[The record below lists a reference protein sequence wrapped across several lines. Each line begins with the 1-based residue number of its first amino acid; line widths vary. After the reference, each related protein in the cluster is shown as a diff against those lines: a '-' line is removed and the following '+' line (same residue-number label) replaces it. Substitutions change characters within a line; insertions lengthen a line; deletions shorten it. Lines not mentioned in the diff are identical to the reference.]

1 VKHIALLGSTGSI
14 GKQALEVVKNNPE
27 SYKIVVLSANNNFE
41 KLIEQAIEF
50 GPKAVVIGCKNS
62 YQAVKSA
69 LKGRNIE
76 VYQGTDDLN
85 AAVERDDVDIALVA
99 LVGFAGLKPV
109 INAIKAGKNVALA
122 NKESLVVAG
131 QMITNLAKK
140 HQVKILPIDSEHS
153 AIFQCL
159 IGEKTETIEKIYLTA
174 SGGPFLGKSLDF
186 LKDVTAKQALQHPK
200 WEMGQKITIDSASL
214 MNKGLEVIEARW
226 LFDLNANQ
234 IEVLIHPQSTIHS
247 MVQFVDGSI
256 KAQLGQPDMRLP
268 IQFALSYPER
278 IFNPYPRFDFSVQPQ
293 LTFSQPDQKTFRN
306 LELAYSAL
314 SKSGNMPCIMNAA
327 NEVAVNSFLNGKIKF
342 LQITELIEHCM
353 DKIGY
358 IESPDIED
366 LILTN
371 RETKL
376 LAQHL
381 VKQLFSIN

>member
-1 VKHIALLGSTGSI
+1 MKQIALLGSTGSI

-27 SYKIVVLSANNNFE
+27 RFSVTVLSANNNFE

-50 GPKAVVIGCKNS
+50 KPKAVVIGCKNS
-62 YQAVKSA
+62 FHLVKSA
-69 LKGRNIE
+69 LEGKNIE

-85 AAVERDDVDIALVA
+85 AAVERDDVDMALVA

-131 QMITNLAKK
+131 QMLTNLAKK

-159 IGEKTETIEKIYLTA
+159 IGEKTENIEKIYLTA
-174 SGGPFLGKSLDF
+174 SGGPFLGKNRDF
-186 LKDVTAKQALQHPK
+186 LQDVTAKQALQHPK

-214 MNKGLEVIEARW
+214 MNKGLEVIEAKW
-226 LFDLNANQ
+226 LFDLTADQ
-234 IEVLIHPQSTIHS
+234 IEVLIHPQSVVHS

-256 KAQLGQPDMRLP
+256 KAQMGQPDMRLP

-293 LTFSQPDQKTFRN
+293 LTFAQPDNETFRN
-306 LELAYSAL
+306 LGLAYHAL
-314 SKSGNMPCIMNAA
+314 SKSGNMPCILNAA
-327 NEVAVNSFLNGKIKF
+327 NEVAVNSFINGTIKF

-353 DKIGY
+353 EKIGY
-358 IESPDIED
+358 IECPDFED

-371 RETKL
+371 RETKT

-381 VKQLFSIN
+381 VKQLFTTN

>member
-1 VKHIALLGSTGSI
+1 MKQIALLGSTGSI

-27 SYKIVVLSANNNFE
+27 RFSVTVLSANNNFE

-50 GPKAVVIGCKNS
+50 KPKAVVIGCKNS
-62 YQAVKSA
+62 FHLVKSA
-69 LKGRNIE
+69 LEGKNIE

-85 AAVERDDVDIALVA
+85 AAVERDDVDMALVA

-131 QMITNLAKK
+131 QMLTNLAKK

-159 IGEKTETIEKIYLTA
+159 IGEKTENIEKIYLTA
-174 SGGPFLGKSLDF
+174 SGGPFLGKNRDF
-186 LKDVTAKQALQHPK
+186 LQDVTAKQALQHPK

-214 MNKGLEVIEARW
+214 MNKGLEVIEAKW
-226 LFDLNANQ
+226 LFDLNADQ
-234 IEVLIHPQSTIHS
+234 IEVLIHPQSVVHS

-256 KAQLGQPDMRLP
+256 KAQMGQPDMRLP

-293 LTFSQPDQKTFRN
+293 LTFAQPDNETFRN
-306 LELAYSAL
+306 LGLAYYAL
-314 SKSGNMPCIMNAA
+314 SKSGNMPCILNAA
-327 NEVAVNSFLNGKIKF
+327 NEVAVNSFINGTIKF

-353 DKIGY
+353 EKIGY
-358 IESPDIED
+358 IECPDFED

-371 RETKL
+371 RETKT

-381 VKQLFSIN
+381 VKQLFTTN